1 MKNIIK
7 TKQSVLSRLS
17 KNARISL
24 RNAGVVADH
33 FESEEITPK
42 YLLVGILLNRES
54 IARRTIEEMDI
65 GTDKLL
71 NKVLDGSNIDITTNG
86 KKSRDIRLSKTTQD
100 VLRRAYDWSSKLS
113 HVYVGTEHIL
123 LGILTSELPIKKELE
138 KQGLNSKN
146 FRKKLG
152 EYAVYPL
159 GILTK
164 PNVRMHGAQGED
176 EGIIE
181 NIGIDLVA
189 LAQEGR
195 LDPVIG
201 REEELDTL
209 IKILSR
215 RNKNNP
221 LIVGEAGVGKTVL
234 VEGLAQR
241 IADGKVPPSLRDM
254 RIVLLDVASIMAGS
268 RMRGDVEEKVMN
280 IVSEVVEDSNTILF
294 IDEIHNILSSGI
306 PGSTSDIASILK
318 PALLKDDF
326 RCVGA
331 TTTEEYSMHIEED
344 NALARRF
351 QPLRLEEATLGDTLE
366 ILRNIKVILEAHHNI
381 NIGKDAVEAAAKLS
395 DRYISNR
402 YLPDKAIDLLD
413 ETCATKRIEIEGSF
427 QDLSNLINRL
437 RTVENAKIK
446 EIRRGNMER
455 AEKLDEEERELEQ
468 KIDDLETE
476 VEESKQKVSNR
487 VGVDDV
493 RNIVSKWTGI
503 PLNTLG
509 RQEKNAL
516 LKLDKEIKE
525 NVIGQEEAVESVANA
540 IKRARTG
547 ISAED
552 RPWASFLFLG
562 PTGVGKSELAKALTK
577 ELFGKEDR
585 LIQIDMS
592 ELMEGHSVSKLI
604 GSPPGYVGYREGG
617 RLTEEVRKNPHSV
630 ILFDEIEKAHPDV
643 LNLLLQVLEYGHLT
657 DGKGRTVNFKNTIVI
672 LTSNIGAEEISKD
685 KILGFVGGKGER
697 SDEDIDDAYDTMK
710 DNLLSELKDTLRP
723 ELINRLDDIV
733 IFRALNRKDA
743 RKIVKLLVGELNER
757 LEDQHIKVKL
767 GRKLITHVVNEGF
780 SEEYGAR
787 PLRRVLQDTVENALA
802 EYLLENEIEDE
813 GEIDEG
819 EIKELKL
826 NIEDDEVVVV

>member
-1 MKNIIK
+1 MPNVIK

-24 RNAGVVADH
+24 RNAGVVAEH

-54 IARRTIEEMDI
+54 LARRTIEEMDI
-65 GTDKLL
+65 ETDKLL
-71 NKVLDGSNIDITTNG
+71 GKVLDGSNIDVTANGGTSREIT
-86 KKSRDIRLSKTTQD
+86 LSKSTQEI
-100 VLRRAYDWSSKLS
+100 LRKAYDWSAKLS

-123 LGILTSELPIKKELE
+123 LGMLTSKIPLKKELNRM
-138 KQGLNSKN
+138 GLDDIS

-152 EYAVYPL
+152 EFAIYPL
-159 GILTK
+159 GIISK
-164 PNVRMHGAQGED
+164 PDIQPQGLGE
-176 EGIIE
+176 EQSIIE

-201 REEELDTL
+201 REEELDSL

-221 LIVGEAGVGKTVL
+221 MIIGEAGVGKTVL
-234 VEGLAQR
+234 VEGLSQR

-268 RMRGDVEEKVMN
+268 RMRGDVEEKVMS

-306 PGSTSDIASILK
+306 PGSSSDIASILK

-326 RCVGA
+326 RCIGA

-351 QPLRLEEATLGDTLE
+351 QPIELKEASVEDTLR
-366 ILRNIKVILEAHHNI
+366 ILSNIKPILESHHNI
-381 NIGKDAVEAAAKLS
+381 NISKEAIEAATKLS
-395 DRYISNR
+395 DRYVSNR

-413 ETCATKRIEIEGSF
+413 EACATKRIEIEGNYEN
-427 QDLSNLINRL
+427 LSNLVNRL
-437 RTVENAKIK
+437 RILKKTKVQ
-446 EIRRGNMER
+446 EITKGNMEK
-455 AEKLDEEERELEQ
+455 AEEIDKEQKELEEEIEKLEKEC
-468 KIDDLETE
+468 
-476 VEESKQKVSNR
+476 EESKKRKDNNVS
-487 VGVDDV
+487 VDDV
-493 RNIVSKWTGI
+493 RNVVSKWTGI

-509 RQEKNAL
+509 SKEKNAL
-516 LKLDKEIKE
+516 LKLDKELEKAI
-525 NVIGQEEAVESVANA
+525 VGQDEAVEAVSNA

-547 ISAED
+547 ISD
-552 RPWASFLFLG
+552 KTRPWASFLFLG

-577 ELFGKEDR
+577 ELFGNENR
-585 LIQIDMS
+585 LVQIDMS

-617 RLTEEVRKNPHSV
+617 RLTEEVRRHPHSV
-630 ILFDEIEKAHPDV
+630 ILFDEIEKAHSEV
-643 LNLLLQVLEYGHLT
+643 LNLLLQILEDGHLT
-657 DGKGRTVNFKNTIVI
+657 DGKGRTVNFKNTIII
-672 LTSNIGAEEISKD
+672 LTSNIGAEEIGKD
-685 KILGFVGGKGER
+685 KILGFVGSKSKNGE
-697 SDEDIDDAYDTMK
+697 DNLDNAYDSMK
-710 DNLLSELKDTLRP
+710 ESLLSELKDTLRP

-733 IFRALNRKDA
+733 IFRALNRRDA
-743 RKIVKLLVGELNER
+743 RKIVRLLVEQLNER
-757 LEDQHIKVKL
+757 LQEQGIKIKL
-767 GRKLITHVVNEGF
+767 GRKLITHIVDEGF

-787 PLRRVLQDTVENALA
+787 PLRRVIQDTVENVLA
-802 EYLLENEIEDE
+802 DYLLENEIKDE
-813 GEIDEG
+813 KD
-819 EIKELKL
+819 IKEIKL
-826 NIEDDEVVVV
+826 NIEKDKVVIV

>member
-1 MKNIIK
+1 MKNVIK

-17 KNARISL
+17 KNARIAL
-24 RNAGVVADH
+24 RNASIVAEH

-42 YLLVGILLNRES
+42 YLLVGILLNRDS
-54 IARRTIEEMDI
+54 LARRAIEEMEI

-71 NKVLDGSNIDITTNG
+71 SDILEGSNIDVTSNASQ
-86 KKSRDIRLSKTTQD
+86 SRDIVLSKATRD
-100 VLRRAYDWSSKLS
+100 ILRRAYDWSSKLS

-123 LGILTSELPIKKELE
+123 LGILTSDITLRKELE
-138 KQGLNSKN
+138 KQGLDSKK
-146 FRKKLG
+146 FRKKLA

-159 GILTK
+159 GILSK
-164 PNVRMHGAQGED
+164 PNIQPQDIGED
-176 EGIIE
+176 GSIIE
-181 NIGIDLVA
+181 NIGIDLVD
-189 LAQEGR
+189 LAEQGQ

-201 REEELDTL
+201 REEELDSL

-221 LIVGEAGVGKTVL
+221 IIVGEAGVGKTVL

-254 RIVLLDVASIMAGS
+254 HIVLLDVASIMAGS

-306 PGSTSDIASILK
+306 PGSSSDIASILK

-326 RCVGA
+326 RCIGA
-331 TTTEEYSMHIEED
+331 TTTEEYSMYIEED

-351 QPLRLEEATLGDTLE
+351 QPLRLEEASVEDTLE
-366 ILRNIKVILEAHHNI
+366 ILKNIKVILEAHHNI
-381 NIGKDAVEAAAKLS
+381 NIGKEAIEAATKLS

-413 ETCATKRIEIEGSF
+413 EACATKRIEIEGSF
-427 QDLSNLINRL
+427 QELSDLINQL
-437 RTVENAKIK
+437 RTVKNTKVK
-446 EIRRGNMER
+446 QIRKGNMEK
-455 AEKLDEEERELEQ
+455 AEELNQEEN
-468 KIDDLETE
+468 DLESRIEQLE
-476 VEESKQKVSNR
+476 VECEESKMKMDNKVD
-487 VGVDDV
+487 VDDV
-493 RNIVSKWTGI
+493 RNVVSKWTGI

-516 LKLDKEIKE
+516 LKLDKELE
-525 NVIGQEEAVESVANA
+525 EVVIGQNEAVEAVSNA

-562 PTGVGKSELAKALTK
+562 PTGVGKTELAKALTE
-577 ELFGKEDR
+577 ELFGNEDR

-643 LNLLLQVLEYGHLT
+643 LNLLLQILEYGHLT
-657 DGKGRTVNFKNTIVI
+657 DGKGRTVNFKNTIIV
-672 LTSNIGAEEISKD
+672 LTSNIGAEEIGKD
-685 KILGFVGGKGER
+685 KILGFVGNKSER
-697 SDEDIDDAYDTMK
+697 RDEDIDDAYDSMK
-710 DNLLSELKDTLRP
+710 ESLLSELKNTLRP
-723 ELINRLDDIV
+723 ELINRLDDVV

-743 RKIVKLLVGELNER
+743 RKIVKLLVIELNER
-757 LEDQHIKVKL
+757 LKDQGIKVKL
-767 GRKLITHVVNEGF
+767 GRKLTTYVVNEGF

-787 PLRRVLQDTVENALA
+787 PLRRVIQDTVENTLA
-802 EYLLENEIEDE
+802 EYLLENEVKNEK
-813 GEIDEG
+813 
-819 EIKELKL
+819 EIKEIKL
-826 NIEDDEVVVV
+826 NMEDDKVVVV

>member
-1 MKNIIK
+1 MPNAIK

-24 RNAGVVADH
+24 RNAGIVAEH

-54 IARRTIEEMDI
+54 LARKTIEEMDI
-65 GTDKLL
+65 ETDKLL
-71 NKVLDGSNIDITTNG
+71 GKVLDGSNIDITTNG
-86 KKSRDIRLSKTTQD
+86 GKSREIRLSKTTQD
-100 VLRRAYDWSSKLS
+100 ILRKAYDWSAKLS

-123 LGILTSELPIKKELE
+123 LGILTSKIPLRKDLKKL
-138 KQGLNSKN
+138 GLDDVS

-152 EYAVYPL
+152 EFAIYPL
-159 GILTK
+159 GIISK
-164 PNVRMHGAQGED
+164 PNIKMQGMEGD
-176 EGIIE
+176 ESIIE

-189 LAQEGR
+189 LAKEGR

-201 REEELDTL
+201 REEELDSL

-221 LIVGEAGVGKTVL
+221 MITGEAGVGKTVL

-306 PGSTSDIASILK
+306 PGSSSDIASILK

-326 RCVGA
+326 RCIGA

-351 QPLRLEEATLGDTLE
+351 QPIELKEASVEDTLQ
-366 ILRNIKVILEAHHNI
+366 ILRNIKPILESHHNI
-381 NIGKDAVEAAAKLS
+381 NIDKEAIEASAKLS

-413 ETCATKRIEIEGSF
+413 EACATKRIEIEG
-427 QDLSNLINRL
+427 DYETLSNLVNRL
-437 RTVENAKIK
+437 RVLKKIK
-446 EIRRGNMER
+446 IQEITKGNMEK
-455 AEKLDEEERELEQ
+455 AEQIDEEEKELEE
-468 KIDDLETE
+468 KIEDLEKE
-476 VEESKQKVSNR
+476 CEESKKRANNNVS
-487 VGVDDV
+487 VDDV
-493 RNIVSKWTGI
+493 RSVVSKWTGI

-509 RQEKNAL
+509 SKEKNAL
-516 LKLDKEIKE
+516 LKLDKELEKRI
-525 NVIGQEEAVESVANA
+525 IGQQEAVEAVSNA

-547 ISAED
+547 ISD
-552 RPWASFLFLG
+552 KTRPWASFLFLG

-577 ELFGKEDR
+577 ELFGNEDR
-585 LIQIDMS
+585 LVQIDMS

-617 RLTEEVRKNPHSV
+617 RLTEEVRRHPHSV
-630 ILFDEIEKAHPDV
+630 ILFDEIEKAHTEV
-643 LNLLLQVLEYGHLT
+643 LNLLLQILEDGHLT
-657 DGKGRTVNFKNTIVI
+657 DGKGRTVNFKNTIII
-672 LTSNIGAEEISKD
+672 LTSNIGAEEIGQD
-685 KILGFVGGKGER
+685 KILGFVGGKSKEK
-697 SDEDIDDAYDTMK
+697 DLNNAYDSMK
-710 DNLLSELKDTLRP
+710 ESLLSELKNTLRP

-733 IFRALNRKDA
+733 IFRALGRRDA
-743 RKIVKLLVGELNER
+743 RKIVRLLVDELNER
-757 LEDQHIKVKL
+757 LNEQGIKVKL
-767 GRKLITHVVNEGF
+767 GRKLITHIVDEGF

-787 PLRRVLQDTVENALA
+787 PLRRVIQDTVENVLA

-813 GEIDEG
+813 KD
-819 EIKELKL
+819 IKEIKL
-826 NIEDDEVVVV
+826 NIENDKVVIV

>member
-1 MKNIIK
+1 MRNIIK
-7 TKQSVLSRLS
+7 TEQSILSRLS
-17 KNARISL
+17 KNSRIAL
-24 RNAGVVADH
+24 RNAGIVAEH
-33 FESEEITPK
+33 FDSEEITPK

-54 IARRTIEEMDI
+54 LARRAIEDMNI
-65 GTDKLL
+65 STDQLL
-71 NKVLDGSNIDITTNG
+71 SKILDGSDIEITTNG
-86 KKSRDIRLSKTTQD
+86 KKSRDIILSKSTQD

-123 LGILTSELPIKKELE
+123 LGILTSEMPLKEEL
-138 KQGLNSKN
+138 KRYKLDSRN

-152 EYAVYPL
+152 EFAMYPL
-159 GILTK
+159 GILSK
-164 PNVRMHGAQGED
+164 PEIPGQIGSSGE
-176 EGIIE
+176 ESIIE
-181 NIGIDLVA
+181 NIGIDLVV
-189 LAQEGR
+189 LAEEGR

-221 LIVGEAGVGKTVL
+221 MIIGEAGVGKTVL

-280 IVSEVVEDSNTILF
+280 IISEVVEDSNTILF

-306 PGSTSDIASILK
+306 PGSSADIASILK

-326 RCVGA
+326 RCIGA
-331 TTTEEYSMHIEED
+331 TTTEEYSMYIEED

-351 QPLRLEEATLGDTLE
+351 QPLKLEEASVEDTLE
-366 ILRNIKVILEAHHNI
+366 ILKNIKVILESHHNI
-381 NIGKDAVEAAAKLS
+381 NISNEAVKVATKLS
-395 DRYISNR
+395 DRYVSNR

-413 ETCATKRIEIEGSF
+413 EACATKRIEIEGNF
-427 QDLSNLINRL
+427 QILSDLINRL
-437 RTVENAKIK
+437 RTIK
-446 EIRRGNMER
+446 SVKREEITKGNMEK
-455 AEKLDEEERELEQ
+455 AERLHIEEEELEQ
-468 KIDDLETE
+468 KIEKLEKE
-476 VEESKQKVSNR
+476 CERSKKKMNNR
-487 VGVDDV
+487 VDVDDV
-493 RNIVSKWTGI
+493 RDVVSKWTGI

-509 RQEKNAL
+509 SKEKNAL
-516 LKLDKEIKE
+516 LKLESE
-525 NVIGQEEAVESVANA
+525 LNRVVVGQEEAVEAVSNA

-547 ISAED
+547 ISDES

-562 PTGVGKSELAKALTK
+562 PTGVGKTELAKVLTR
-577 ELFGKEDR
+577 ELFGNEDR

-617 RLTEEVRKNPHSV
+617 RLTEEVRRNPHSV
-630 ILFDEIEKAHPDV
+630 ILFDEIEKAHGDV
-643 LNLLLQVLEYGHLT
+643 LNLLLQILEYGHLT
-657 DGKGRTVNFKNTIVI
+657 DGKGRTVNFKNTIIV

-685 KILGFVGGKGER
+685 KILGFASSKNQR
-697 SDEDIDDAYDTMK
+697 DDEDIDDAYDSMK
-710 DNLLSELKDTLRP
+710 ESLLSELKNTLRP
-723 ELINRLDDIV
+723 ELINRLDDVV

-743 RKIVKLLVGELNER
+743 RKIVKLLTVELNRR
-757 LEDQHIKVKL
+757 LEDQGIKVSLSPKL
-767 GRKLITHVVNEGF
+767 TTYVVNEGF

-787 PLRRVLQDTVENALA
+787 PLRRVIQDSVENVLA
-802 EYLLENEIEDE
+802 DHLLEHEVRNEKVIK
-813 GEIDEG
+813 
-819 EIKELKL
+819 EIKLDVEKDK
-826 NIEDDEVVVV
+826 IIIIK

>member
-1 MKNIIK
+1 MKNVIK

-24 RNAGVVADH
+24 RNAGIVAEH

-54 IARRTIEEMDI
+54 IARRTIEEMGI
-65 GTDKLL
+65 GTDQLL
-71 NKVLDGSNIDITTNG
+71 QKILDGSNIDVTANG
-86 KKSRDIRLSKTTQD
+86 GKSREITLSKSTQD
-100 VLRRAYDWSSKLS
+100 ILRRAYDWSSKLS

-123 LGILTSELPIKKELE
+123 LGILTSFISLRKDLE
-138 KQGLNSKN
+138 KQGLNSKK

-164 PNVRMHGAQGED
+164 PEIRYQGRGDD

-189 LAQEGR
+189 LAEEGR

-221 LIVGEAGVGKTVL
+221 LVVGEAGVGKTVL

-306 PGSTSDIASILK
+306 PGSSSDIASILK

-326 RCVGA
+326 RCIGA
-331 TTTEEYSMHIEED
+331 TTTEEYSMYIEED

-351 QPLRLEEATLGDTLE
+351 QPLRLEEASLRDTLQ
-366 ILRNIKVILEAHHNI
+366 ILENIKVILEAHHNI
-381 NIGKDAVEAAAKLS
+381 NIGKDALEAAAKLS
-395 DRYISNR
+395 DRYVSNR

-413 ETCATKRIEIEGSF
+413 EACATKRIEIEGSF
-427 QDLSNLINRL
+427 QELSTLVNRL
-437 RTVENAKIK
+437 RSVENTKLK
-446 EIRRGNMER
+446 EITKGNMEK
-455 AEKLDEEERELEQ
+455 AEKLDKEEQ
-468 KIDDLETE
+468 DLEEKIENLESE
-476 VEESKQKVSNR
+476 VEKSKKKVSNK

-516 LKLDKEIKE
+516 LKLDKELKDV
-525 NVIGQEEAVESVANA
+525 VIGQEEAVEAVSNA

-562 PTGVGKSELAKALTK
+562 PTGVGKTELAKAVTE
-577 ELFGKEDR
+577 ELFGNKDR
-585 LIQIDMS
+585 LVQIDMS
-592 ELMEGHSVSKLI
+592 ELMESHSVSKLI

-630 ILFDEIEKAHPDV
+630 ILFDEIEKAHQDV
-643 LNLLLQVLEYGHLT
+643 LNLLLQILEYGHLT
-657 DGKGRTVNFKNTIVI
+657 DGKGRTVNFKNTIII

-685 KILGFVGGKGER
+685 KILGFVGSRSER
-697 SDEDIDDAYDTMK
+697 TDEDIDDAYDSMK
-710 DNLLSELKDTLRP
+710 ENLLSELKNTLRP

-743 RKIVKLLVGELNER
+743 RKIVKLLVKELNER
-757 LEDQHIKVKL
+757 LEDQNIKVKL
-767 GRKLITHVVNEGF
+767 GRKLTTHVVNEGF

-787 PLRRVLQDTVENALA
+787 PLRRVIQDSVENALA
-802 EYLLENEIEDE
+802 DYLLEHEIEDE
-813 GEIDEG
+813 K

-826 NIEDDEVVVV
+826 NIEDDKVVVV

>member
-1 MKNIIK
+1 MKNVIK

-17 KNARISL
+17 KNARIAL
-24 RNAGVVADH
+24 RNASIVAEH

-42 YLLVGILLNRES
+42 YLLVGILLNRDS
-54 IARRTIEEMDI
+54 LARRAIEEMEI

-71 NKVLDGSNIDITTNG
+71 SDILEGSNIDVTSNASQ
-86 KKSRDIRLSKTTQD
+86 SRDIVLSKATRD
-100 VLRRAYDWSSKLS
+100 ILRRAYDWSSKLS

-123 LGILTSELPIKKELE
+123 LGILTSDITLRKELE
-138 KQGLNSKN
+138 KQGLDSKK
-146 FRKKLG
+146 FRKKLA

-159 GILTK
+159 GILSK
-164 PNVRMHGAQGED
+164 PNIQPQDIGED
-176 EGIIE
+176 GSIIE
-181 NIGIDLVA
+181 NIGIDLVD
-189 LAQEGR
+189 LAEQGQ

-201 REEELDTL
+201 REEELDSL

-221 LIVGEAGVGKTVL
+221 IIVGEAGVGKTVL

-254 RIVLLDVASIMAGS
+254 HIVLLDVASIMAGS

-306 PGSTSDIASILK
+306 PGSSSDIASILK

-326 RCVGA
+326 RCIGA
-331 TTTEEYSMHIEED
+331 TTTEEYSMYIEED

-351 QPLRLEEATLGDTLE
+351 QPLRLEEASVEDTLE
-366 ILRNIKVILEAHHNI
+366 ILKNIKVILEAHHNI
-381 NIGKDAVEAAAKLS
+381 NIGKEAIEAATKLS

-413 ETCATKRIEIEGSF
+413 EACATKRIEIEGSF
-427 QDLSNLINRL
+427 QELSDLINQL
-437 RTVENAKIK
+437 RTVKNTKVK
-446 EIRRGNMER
+446 QIRKGNMEK
-455 AEKLDEEERELEQ
+455 AEELNQEEN
-468 KIDDLETE
+468 DLESRIEQLE
-476 VEESKQKVSNR
+476 VECEESKMKMDNKVD
-487 VGVDDV
+487 VDDV
-493 RNIVSKWTGI
+493 RNVVSKWTGI

-516 LKLDKEIKE
+516 LKLDKELE
-525 NVIGQEEAVESVANA
+525 EVVIGQNEAVEAVSNA

-562 PTGVGKSELAKALTK
+562 PTGVGKTELAKALTD
-577 ELFGKEDR
+577 ELFGNEDR

-643 LNLLLQVLEYGHLT
+643 LNLLLQILEYGHLT
-657 DGKGRTVNFKNTIVI
+657 DGKGRTVNFKNTIIV
-672 LTSNIGAEEISKD
+672 LTSNIGAEEIGKD
-685 KILGFVGGKGER
+685 KILGFVGNKSER
-697 SDEDIDDAYDTMK
+697 RDEDIDDAYDSMK
-710 DNLLSELKDTLRP
+710 ESLLSELKNTLRP
-723 ELINRLDDIV
+723 ELINRLDDVV

-743 RKIVKLLVGELNER
+743 RKIVKLLVIELNER
-757 LEDQHIKVKL
+757 LKDQGIKVKL
-767 GRKLITHVVNEGF
+767 GRKLTTYVVNEGF

-787 PLRRVLQDTVENALA
+787 PLRRVIQDTVENTLA
-802 EYLLENEIEDE
+802 EYLLENEVKNEK
-813 GEIDEG
+813 
-819 EIKELKL
+819 EIKEIKL
-826 NIEDDEVVVV
+826 NMEDDKVVVV

>member
-1 MKNIIK
+1 MKNVIK

-17 KNARISL
+17 KNARIAL
-24 RNAGVVADH
+24 RNSSIVAEH
-33 FESEEITPK
+33 FDSEEITPK
-42 YLLVGILLNRES
+42 FLLVGILLNRES
-54 IARRTIEEMDI
+54 LARKTIEEMDI
-65 GTDKLL
+65 NTSKLL
-71 NKVLDGSNIDITTNG
+71 SDLLEGSNIDITTNSV
-86 KKSRDIRLSKTTQD
+86 KTRDITLSRSTQD
-100 VLRRAYDWSSKLS
+100 ILRRAYDWSSKFS
-113 HVYVGTEHIL
+113 HVYVGTEHLL
-123 LGILTSELPIKKELE
+123 LGILSSDIPLRLELE
-138 KQGLNSKN
+138 KHGIDSKN

-159 GILTK
+159 GILSK
-164 PNVRMHGAQGED
+164 PNIEPQNMGE
-176 EGIIE
+176 EESIIQ

-189 LAQEGR
+189 LAEDGR

-201 REEELDTL
+201 REEELDSL

-221 LIVGEAGVGKTVL
+221 IIVGEAGVGKTVL

-254 RIVLLDVASIMAGS
+254 NIVLLDVASIMAGS

-306 PGSTSDIASILK
+306 PGSSSDIASILK

-326 RCVGA
+326 RCIGA
-331 TTTEEYSMHIEED
+331 TTTEEYSMYIEED

-351 QPLRLEEATLGDTLE
+351 QPLRLEEASLEDTLE
-366 ILRNIKVILEAHHNI
+366 ILKNMKVILETHHNI
-381 NIGKDAVEAAAKLS
+381 NIEQGAIEAATKLS

-413 ETCATKRIEIEGSF
+413 EACATKRIEIEGSF
-427 QDLSNLINRL
+427 EDLSNLVNKL
-437 RTVENAKIK
+437 RTIQGAKTKQITK
-446 EIRRGNMER
+446 GNMEE
-455 AEKLDEEERELEQ
+455 AEKLNKEEEELEE
-468 KIDDLETE
+468 KIEKLEKE
-476 VEESKQKVSNR
+476 CEESKRKMDNSVDI
-487 VGVDDV
+487 DDV

-516 LKLDKEIKE
+516 LGLDKDLKE
-525 NVIGQEEAVESVANA
+525 VVIGQDEAIEAVSNA

-547 ISAED
+547 ISDED

-562 PTGVGKSELAKALTK
+562 PTGVGKTELAKVLTE
-577 ELFGKEDR
+577 ELFGNENR

-617 RLTEEVRKNPHSV
+617 RLTEEVRNNPHSV
-630 ILFDEIEKAHPDV
+630 ILFDEIEKAHVDV

-657 DGKGRTVNFKNTIVI
+657 DGKGRTVNFKNTIII
-672 LTSNIGAEEISKD
+672 LTSNIGAEEIGRD
-685 KILGFVGGKGER
+685 KILGFVGSKNQR
-697 SDEDIDDAYDTMK
+697 SDDEIDDAYESMK
-710 DNLLSELKDTLRP
+710 ENLLSELRNILRP

-743 RKIVKLLVGELNER
+743 RKIVKLLVEELNGR
-757 LEDQHIKVKL
+757 LEDQGIKVKL
-767 GRKLITHVVNEGF
+767 GRKLITYIVNEGF

-787 PLRRVLQDTVENALA
+787 PLRRVIQDTVENTLA
-802 EYLLENEIEDE
+802 EYLLENEVKKEE
-813 GEIDEG
+813 
-819 EIKELKL
+819 EIKEIKL
-826 NIEDDEVVVV
+826 NLEDDRVVVV

>member
-1 MKNIIK
+1 
-7 TKQSVLSRLS
+7 L
-17 KNARISL
+17 
-24 RNAGVVADH
+24 
-33 FESEEITPK
+33 E
-42 YLLVGILLNRES
+42 
-54 IARRTIEEMDI
+54 
-65 GTDKLL
+65 
-71 NKVLDGSNIDITTNG
+71 GSNIDVTSNASQ
-86 KKSRDIRLSKTTQD
+86 SRDIVLSKATRD
-100 VLRRAYDWSSKLS
+100 ILRRAYDWSSKLS

-123 LGILTSELPIKKELE
+123 LGILTSDITLRKELE
-138 KQGLNSKN
+138 KQGLDSKK
-146 FRKKLG
+146 FRKKLA

-159 GILTK
+159 GILSK
-164 PNVRMHGAQGED
+164 PNIQPQDIGED
-176 EGIIE
+176 GSIIE
-181 NIGIDLVA
+181 NIGIDLVD
-189 LAQEGR
+189 LAEQGQ

-201 REEELDTL
+201 REEELDSL

-221 LIVGEAGVGKTVL
+221 IIVGEAGVGKTVL

-254 RIVLLDVASIMAGS
+254 HIVLLDVASIMAGS

-306 PGSTSDIASILK
+306 PGSSSDIASILK

-326 RCVGA
+326 RCIGA
-331 TTTEEYSMHIEED
+331 TTTEEYSMYIEED

-351 QPLRLEEATLGDTLE
+351 QPLRLEEASVEDTLE
-366 ILRNIKVILEAHHNI
+366 ILKNIKVILEAHHNI
-381 NIGKDAVEAAAKLS
+381 NIGKEAIEAATKLS

-413 ETCATKRIEIEGSF
+413 EACATKRIEIEGSF
-427 QDLSNLINRL
+427 QELSDLINQL
-437 RTVENAKIK
+437 RTVKNTKVK
-446 EIRRGNMER
+446 QIRKGNMEK
-455 AEKLDEEERELEQ
+455 AEELNQEEN
-468 KIDDLETE
+468 DLESRIEQLE
-476 VEESKQKVSNR
+476 VECEESKMKMDNKVD
-487 VGVDDV
+487 VDDV
-493 RNIVSKWTGI
+493 RNVVSKWTGI

-516 LKLDKEIKE
+516 LKLDKELE
-525 NVIGQEEAVESVANA
+525 EVVIGQNEAVEAVSNA

-562 PTGVGKSELAKALTK
+562 PTGVGKTELAKALTE
-577 ELFGKEDR
+577 ELFGNEDR

-643 LNLLLQVLEYGHLT
+643 LNLLLQILEYGHLT
-657 DGKGRTVNFKNTIVI
+657 DGKGRTVNFKNTIIV
-672 LTSNIGAEEISKD
+672 LTSNIGAEEIGKD
-685 KILGFVGGKGER
+685 KILGFVGNKSER
-697 SDEDIDDAYDTMK
+697 SDEDIDDAYDSMK
-710 DNLLSELKDTLRP
+710 ENLLSELKNTLRP
-723 ELINRLDDIV
+723 ELINRLDDVV

-743 RKIVKLLVGELNER
+743 RKIVKLLVIELNER
-757 LEDQHIKVKL
+757 LKDQGIKVKL
-767 GRKLITHVVNEGF
+767 GRKLTTYVVNEGF

-787 PLRRVLQDTVENALA
+787 PLRRVIQDTVENTLA
-802 EYLLENEIEDE
+802 EYLLENEVKNEK
-813 GEIDEG
+813 
-819 EIKELKL
+819 EIKEIKL
-826 NIEDDEVVVV
+826 NMEDDKVVVV

>member
-1 MKNIIK
+1 MENSIK
-7 TKQSVLSRLS
+7 TQQSIFSRLS

-24 RNAGVVADH
+24 RNASIVAEH
-33 FESEEITPK
+33 FKSEEITPQ
-42 YLLVGILLNRES
+42 YILIGILLNRES
-54 IARRTIEEMDI
+54 LARRTMEEMGI
-65 GTDKLL
+65 ETGNIL
-71 NKVLDGSNIDITTNG
+71 NKLLDGSNIEITSSER
-86 KKSRDIRLSKTTQD
+86 KSREIVLNKSSQD
-100 VLRRAYDWSSKLS
+100 TLRRAYDWSSKLS

-123 LGILTSELPIKKELE
+123 LGILTSEIPLKKELE
-138 KQGLNSKN
+138 KYGLNSRN

-152 EYAVYPL
+152 EYAIYPL

-164 PNVRMHGAQGED
+164 PEMQPMMGPNE
-176 EGIIE
+176 EESFIE
-181 NIGIDLVA
+181 NMGVDLVS
-189 LAQEGR
+189 LAKEGR

-201 REEELDTL
+201 RDEELDGL

-221 LIVGEAGVGKTVL
+221 MIIGEAGVGKTVL

-306 PGSTSDIASILK
+306 PGSSSDIASILK

-326 RCVGA
+326 RCIGA
-331 TTTEEYSMHIEED
+331 TTTEEYSMYIEED

-351 QPLRLEEATLGDTLE
+351 QPLKLEEASVEDTLE
-366 ILRNIKVILEAHHNI
+366 ILKNIKVILEAHHNL
-381 NIGKDAVEAAAKLS
+381 NIGDDAIESAAKLS

-413 ETCATKRIEIEGSF
+413 EACATKRIEIEGDY
-427 QDLSNLINRL
+427 QDLSDLTNRL
-437 RTVENAKIK
+437 RVIQKTKIE
-446 EIRRGNMER
+446 EIERGDMQE
-455 AEKLDEEERELEQ
+455 AEKLNIEEERLHNEIEKLE
-468 KIDDLETE
+468 KDCEK
-476 VEESKQKVSNR
+476 SKKRSDNTVNI
-487 VGVDDV
+487 DDV
-493 RNIVSKWTGI
+493 RNVVSKWTGI

-509 RQEKNAL
+509 NKEKNAL
-516 LKLDKEIKE
+516 LKLNDKLSQ
-525 NVIGQEEAVESVANA
+525 VVVGQEEAIDAVSSS

-547 ISAED
+547 ISDEN
-552 RPWASFLFLG
+552 RPWSSFLFLG

-577 ELFGKEDR
+577 QLFGNEDR

-617 RLTEEVRKNPHSV
+617 RLTEEVRQNPHSV

-643 LNLLLQVLEYGHLT
+643 LNLLLQILEYGHLT
-657 DGKGRTVNFKNTIVI
+657 DGKGRTVNFKNTIII
-672 LTSNIGAEEISKD
+672 LTSNIGAEEIGKD
-685 KILGFVGGKGER
+685 KILGFVGSKNQR
-697 SDEDIDDAYDTMK
+697 NDTDIDSAYEGMK
-710 DNLLSELKDTLRP
+710 ESLLSELKNTLRP

-743 RKIVKLLVGELNER
+743 RKIVKILVEELNER
-757 LEDQHIKVKL
+757 LKDQNINVKL
-767 GRKLITHVVNEGF
+767 DRKLITYIVNEGF

-787 PLRRVLQDTVENALA
+787 PLRRVIQDNVEDSLA
-802 EYLLENEIEDE
+802 EYLLENR
-813 GEIDEG
+813 IDEK
-819 EIKELKL
+819 EIKNLTLDIK
-826 NIEDDEVVVV
+826 DGKVFVV